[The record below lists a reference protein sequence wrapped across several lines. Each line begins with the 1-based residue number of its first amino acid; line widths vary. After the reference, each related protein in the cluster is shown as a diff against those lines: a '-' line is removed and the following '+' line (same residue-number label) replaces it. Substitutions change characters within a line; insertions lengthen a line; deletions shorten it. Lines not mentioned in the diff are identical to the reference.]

1 MTATSQ
7 QPPGQQAPAPPA
19 RPPSPAAQPPSATHD
34 PRLYIRIA
42 TDLRARLTAG
52 TIAAGTTLPM
62 NSLARQWRAS
72 RNTVRKAL
80 RTLEN
85 DGLIKRYPAYGYRV
99 LPPAA
104 TTPDKER
111 THPGDSTPPA
121 GSH

>member
-1 MTATSQ
+1 MHVQIS
-7 QPPGQQAPAPPA
+7 
-19 RPPSPAAQPPSATHD
+19 
-34 PRLYIRIA
+34 
-42 TDLRARLTAG
+42 TDLRARLHAG
-52 TIAAGTTLPM
+52 TIPAGTTLPM
-62 NSLARQWRAS
+62 NSLARQWQAS

-104 TTPDKER
+104 TAPATER